1 MTTSPMISLAV
12 EFCDGSRIKYSFP
25 AQAAND
31 AARQL
36 KIEDLLKGRHLI
48 VQAEGRLVMHP
59 MENIKTLELSTGG
72 ASLEGVRLPLHTIR
86 EATLLR

>member
-1 MTTSPMISLAV
+1 V
-12 EFCDGSRIKYSFP
+12 
-25 AQAAND
+25 QAAND

-36 KIEDLLKGRHLI
+36 KLEDLMKGRHLVI
-48 VQAEGRLVMHP
+48 QAEGRLVMHP

-72 ASLEGVRLPLHTIR
+72 ASLEGIRLPAHTIR

>member
-1 MTTSPMISLAV
+1 MTTSPIFLAV
-12 EFCDGSRIKYSFP
+12 EFCDGTKIKYSFP

-36 KIEDLLKGRHLI
+36 KLEDLLKGRHLI

-59 MENIKTLELSTGG
+59 MENIKTLELSTAG
-72 ASLEGVRLPLHTIR
+72 ASFEGVRLPLHTIR
-86 EATLLR
+86 EATLVR

>member
-36 KIEDLLKGRHLI
+36 KIEDLLKGRHLV
-48 VQAEGRLVMHP
+48 VQAEGRLIMHP
-59 MENIKTLELSTGG
+59 MENIKTLELSTGD

-86 EATLLR
+86 GATLLR